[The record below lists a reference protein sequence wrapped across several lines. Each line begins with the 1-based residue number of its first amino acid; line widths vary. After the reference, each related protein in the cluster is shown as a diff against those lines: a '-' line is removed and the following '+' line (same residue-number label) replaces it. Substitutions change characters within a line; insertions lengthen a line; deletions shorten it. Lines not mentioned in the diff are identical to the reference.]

1 MRYLVSL
8 SLVSVGF
15 IHLLPFLGTLGG
27 AQLTRLYG
35 IRLEDPNSLIL
46 MRHRAV
52 LFGILGSF
60 FIFAAFKPGLQW
72 PALCVALVSV
82 GSFLLLAKING
93 SYNKELARVVTV
105 DIIVLAALFAGM
117 LAQLKVTLSQN

>member
-27 AQLTRLYG
+27 AQLSLLYG

-46 MRHRAV
+46 LRHRAV

-60 FIFAAFKPGLQW
+60 FIFSAFKPGLEW
-72 PALCVALVSV
+72 PALCVALFSV

-105 DIIVLAALFAGM
+105 DIIVLAALFVGM
-117 LAQLKVTLSQN
+117 LAQLKVTLNQN